1 MKFSAKQAIQTGLI
15 LLVLA
20 GPLWGQAKTDGQS
33 DPGQSQSSNTS
44 SSRPHDSAF
53 IIGNDDLLAINVW
66 KEPDLSSKSIPVRSD
81 GKISLPLVGEIQ
93 AAGRTPLQLEQ
104 DIESKLKSFITTPE
118 VTVMV
123 EQVNSRKFNIL
134 GQVAKPGSYSL
145 SLGSNVMDAIAAAGG
160 LKDFAKKT
168 GIYILRKG
176 PSGQESRIG
185 FNYKD
190 FIKGKNQDQNI
201 KLEPNDTIIVP

>member
-1 MKFSAKQAIQTGLI
+1 MFSANQAIKTGLI
-15 LLVLA
+15 LLVLG
-20 GPLWGQAKTDGQS
+20 GPLGKQAATEGQN
-33 DPGQSQSSNTS
+33 DPGQSQANAGLIG
-44 SSRPHDSAF
+44 PHDSGF
-53 IIGNDDLLAINVW
+53 VIGNDDLLAINVW

-104 DIESKLKSFITTPE
+104 DIEGKLKNFVTTPA

-176 PSGQESRIG
+176 PAGQESRIG

-190 FIKGKNQDQNI
+190 FIKGKNQGQNI